1 MPTHSRRSGATSA
14 KPLNNRYPNIRRL
27 SWGENMK
34 TVFVATLITVSL
46 ITTSAFAD
54 IVGTYATGKRSDDKM
69 TIYYKN
75 DDNIRI
81 AVGHGTYMLVTAD
94 KVYSVTNND
103 GKVMVMDMDQVGQ
116 FAKQFEGMSPK
127 VENAHPAPSSK
138 PTFKKTGRT
147 ETIAG
152 YEGDVYEVT
161 TDGRTDQ
168 FVASRNKD
176 VVALN
181 NAFFQMAKRMS
192 QTLGQNRAEEL
203 DSTMRMAEAEKMGGM
218 LRFGDDMVLQS
229 LTKQD
234 MGSDFYKLPAGAQPQ
249 EMPDMDNI
257 MKQAEA
263 ARAQNEAAMQKKQDN
278 VAKEMGDEASDAAR
292 DETKKQ
298 IRDGVQ
304 SAIRGLF
311 GN

>member
-1 MPTHSRRSGATSA
+1 MHSRRSGAISA
-14 KPLNNRYPNIRRL
+14 KPLNSRNPNFYRL

-34 TVFVATLITVSL
+34 SVFIAALITVSF
-46 ITTSAFAD
+46 IATSAFAD

-81 AVGHGTYMLVTAD
+81 AVAPGTYMLVTSD
-94 KVYSVTNND
+94 KVYSVTNDD
-103 GKVMVMDMDQVGQ
+103 GKIMVMDMEQVGKLT
-116 FAKQFEGMSPK
+116 KQFEGMRPK
-127 VENAHPAPSSK
+127 TDNAHAKPSGK
-138 PTFKKTGRT
+138 TTFKKTGKT
-147 ETIAG
+147 ETVAG
-152 YEGDVYEVT
+152 YEGNVYEAT
-161 TDGRTDQ
+161 TDGRTDE
-168 FVASRNKD
+168 FVASRDKD

-181 NAFFQMAKRMS
+181 KAFFQMAKRMS

-203 DSTMRMAEAEKMGGM
+203 DNTMRMAEAEKMGGM

-234 MGSDFYKLPAGAQPQ
+234 MGSDFYKLPAGAEPQ
-249 EMPDMDNI
+249 EMPDMNNI

-263 ARAQNEAAMQKKQDN
+263 ARAQNEAAMQQKQDN

-304 SAIRGLF
+304 NAIRGLF
-311 GN
+311 GK